1 MSVFVFKQKTAY
13 DRRISDWSSD
23 VCSSDLYDAAWRLSK
38 RPELFGKGSVEGIAG
53 AESGNNAVSGAN
65 LIPLLGLGVPGDL
78 EAAILM
84 GAFLLHGLTPGP
96 LIFQEAPE
104 VVYAIYIGL
113 ILANVMLLGLGLGLI
128 PVFSRL
134 TRVRVEIG
142 RAHV

>member
-1 MSVFVFKQKTAY
+1 
-13 DRRISDWSSD
+13 
-23 VCSSDLYDAAWRLSK
+23 
-38 RPELFGKGSVEGIAG
+38 
-53 AESGNNAVSGAN
+53 
-65 LIPLLGLGVPGDL
+65 
-78 EAAILM
+78 M

-134 TRVRVEIG
+134 ASVRVGLLFPVVFLFAVMGPFAYHQTPFDVGLAFPFAGTGSPMIQL
-142 RAHV
+142 A

>member
-1 MSVFVFKQKTAY
+1 
-13 DRRISDWSSD
+13 
-23 VCSSDLYDAAWRLSK
+23 
-38 RPELFGKGSVEGIAG
+38 
-53 AESGNNAVSGAN
+53 
-65 LIPLLGLGVPGDL
+65 
-78 EAAILM
+78 M

-134 TRVRVEIG
+134 ASVRVGLLFPVVFLFAVIG
-142 RAHV
+142 ASRSEEHTSELQSLMRISYAVFCLKKKKHKHR

>member
-1 MSVFVFKQKTAY
+1 MV
-13 DRRISDWSSD
+13 RRPPRSTRTDT
-23 VCSSDLYDAAWRLSK
+23 LFPPTTLFRAWRLAK

-96 LIFQEAPE
+96 LLFKEAPE
-104 VVYAIYIGL
+104 VVSAVYI
-113 ILANVMLLGLGLGLI
+113 
-128 PVFSRL
+128 
-134 TRVRVEIG
+134 EIG
-142 RAHV
+142 RATCRERRLQNV